1 MRILFTNNT
10 LSNRAGSELYVRD
23 LATTLRRRGHEPVA
37 YSPFL
42 GDVADDLR
50 AATIPVTNDLRSI
63 RVRPDVIH
71 GQHHM
76 ETMAAL
82 AHFPGV
88 PAVYV
93 CHGWLPW
100 QESAPRHPRIAEYVA
115 VDVTVRDRLIHENGV
130 DPADVRLL
138 LNFVDLR
145 RFRRRKPLPERP
157 RRALVFCNTA
167 TEDNFG
173 WMVRAACAKRE
184 IYVDIIGYAVDRPR
198 RNPEELLPEYDLVF
212 ARARSALEAMAVGC
226 AVIVADPRGIGGPVT
241 TSNFD
246 EMRCRNFG
254 IRTLTAPVTTEALER
269 AIEAYDPNESAR
281 VCDRVRNEADLE
293 IVAAEYEAIYA
304 AARSLLDAHPVDD
317 QADHEAFAA
326 YLGWLSAQTKRPEMA
341 EWNALRASLDTA
353 LLDAEAL
360 RERLRQTD
368 AVETPHTLPMD
379 STEPGLPAEIERL
392 RARVS
397 SYESSPFIRVR
408 DRLYGVPPLVWLY
421 RRLRRRTFS

>member
-23 LATTLRRRGHEPVA
+23 LATTFRRRGHELVA

-50 AATIPVTNDLRSI
+50 SATIPVTNDLRSI

-100 QESAPRHPRIAEYVA
+100 QESAPRHPRIVEYVA
-115 VDVTVRDRLIHENGV
+115 VDATVRDRLIYEDGV

-138 LNFVDLR
+138 LNFVDLH
-145 RFRRRKPLPERP
+145 RFRRRKPLPEKP
-157 RRALVFCNTA
+157 LRALIFCNTA

-173 WMVRAACAKRE
+173 WMVRAACAKRQ
-184 IYVDIIGYAVDRPR
+184 IYVDIVGYAVERPQ
-198 RNPEELLPEYDLVF
+198 RNPEALLPEYDLVF

-226 AVIVADPRGIGGPVT
+226 AVIVADPRGIGGSVT

-246 EMRCRNFG
+246 EMRGKNFG
-254 IRTLTAPVTTEALER
+254 IRTLTTPLTTEGLER
-269 AIEAYDPNESAR
+269 AIEAYDADESAR
-281 VCDRVRNEADLE
+281 VSERVRNEADLE
-293 IVAAEYEAIYA
+293 TVASEYEEIYSA
-304 AARSLLDAHPVDD
+304 ACRRLHAHPVDGE
-317 QADHEAFAA
+317 ADREAFAA

-341 EWNALRASLDTA
+341 EWNDLRACLDTA
-353 LLDAEAL
+353 LLDVKAL
-360 RERLRQTD
+360 RERLRLSNASDQIPPNRRGSTD
-368 AVETPHTLPMD
+368 AGLGVEV
-379 STEPGLPAEIERL
+379 ERL
-392 RARVS
+392 RALVA

-421 RRLRRRTFS
+421 RRLRRRASS

>member
-23 LATTLRRRGHEPVA
+23 LATALRRRGHEPVA

-50 AATIPVTNDLRSI
+50 SATIPVTNNLRSI

-115 VDVTVRDRLIHENGV
+115 VDATVRDRLIHEDGV

-138 LNFVDLR
+138 LNFVDLN
-145 RFRRRKPLPERP
+145 RFRRRKSLPKRPL
-157 RRALVFCNTA
+157 RALVFCNTA

-173 WMVRAACAKRE
+173 WMVRAACARRQ
-184 IYVDIIGYAVDRPR
+184 IYVDIIGYAVERPR

-226 AVIVADPRGIGGPVT
+226 AVIVADPRGIGGSVT

-246 EMRCRNFG
+246 EMRVRNFG
-254 IRTLTAPVTTEALER
+254 IRTLTTPLTTDGLER
-269 AIEAYDPNESAR
+269 AIDAYDPDESAR
-281 VCDRVRNEADLE
+281 VCERVRNEADLE
-293 IVAAEYEAIYA
+293 TVASEYEAIYSA
-304 AARSLLDAHPVDD
+304 ACGRLDAHPVDST
-317 QADHEAFAA
+317 ADHEALAA
-326 YLGWLSAQTKRPEMA
+326 YFGWLSAQTKRPEMA
-341 EWNALRASLDTA
+341 EWNALRVSLDTA
-353 LLDAEAL
+353 LLDGEAL
-360 RERLRQTD
+360 RERLRQSD
-368 AVETPHTLPMD
+368 AAETPPTNRMSSAD
-379 STEPGLPAEIERL
+379 DGLRVEVERL
-392 RARVS
+392 RARVA

-421 RRLRRRTFS
+421 RRLRRRTSS